1 MTTDPF
7 LAPDPPTGPEA
18 SWSRP
23 SFADRTFRTV
33 MRGWDPKEVRAYLE
47 ELDRLRDLGYPE
59 DAQEELAAA
68 YDVYEARFTEW
79 RDDPSLVAEGAAD
92 PEVVAAGET
101 LADYG
106 LPACGAD
113 L

>member
-7 LAPDPPTGPEA
+7 LAPDPPTDLET

-47 ELDRLRDLGYPE
+47 ELDRLHGQRAPGDVEREAAERARSVIDAARAEADLII
-59 DAQEELAAA
+59 
-68 YDVYEARFTEW
+68 
-79 RDDPSLVAEGAAD
+79 GAARRD
-92 PEVVAAGET
+92 VDE
-101 LADYG
+101 
-106 LPACGAD
+106 
-113 L
+113 